1 MVQEMIKLRELLN
14 EHGIE
19 WHDASTPPDYPLQ
32 IDRTHFDYK
41 GSSWSV
47 INGFG
52 SHGGYDSFHH
62 KENMGLLEL
71 MSAAVSKG
79 EPLGYLTANLVI
91 KLVLQ
96 PKETEFALA
105 TSCRML
111 ARELKIIMSSNN
123 ERKMRHEPML
133 RRLTFSRH
141 RRMKRTQPKKGKLRN
156 KHHEFT

>member
-1 MVQEMIKLRELLN
+1 MVSEMIKLRELLDKQ
-14 EHGIE
+14 GIE
-19 WHDASTPPDYPLQ
+19 WHDSSTPPDYPFQ
-32 IDRTHFDYK
+32 IDRTYFDYK
-41 GSSWSV
+41 GASWSV

-52 SHGGYDSFHH
+52 TNGGYDSFHY

-71 MSAAVSKG
+71 MSAAVNNG

-105 TSCRML
+105 TSWQML

-133 RRLTFSRH
+133 RRLTASRH
-141 RRMKRTQPKKGKLRN
+141 RRMKRTQPKQGKLRN
-156 KHHEFT
+156 KRHKFT